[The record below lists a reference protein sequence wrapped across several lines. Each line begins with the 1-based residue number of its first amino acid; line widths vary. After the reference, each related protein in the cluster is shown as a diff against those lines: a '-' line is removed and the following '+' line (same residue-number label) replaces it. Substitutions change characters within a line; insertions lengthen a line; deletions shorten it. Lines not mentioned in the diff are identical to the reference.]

1 MFTHNFDPILF
12 DLGFIAIRWYS
23 LAYIFG
29 IILGWWYGKKIILK
43 KNEELNQKVNLGDFD
58 DLITYIIIAIILG
71 GRLGYIVFY
80 NLEYF
85 ILNPIEILKVW
96 KGGMSFHGALIGIIL
111 ATIIF
116 SAKRKI
122 RALFFLDIIA
132 CVSPIGIFFGR
143 IANFINGELVGKV
156 TNVYWGVIF
165 PKIDNLIRHPS
176 QLYEAILEGLI
187 LFFLMIYLAFK
198 KEVLKFPGFLAGVFF
213 IGYGLARCFVELFRQ
228 PDAQFQS
235 QSNPLGFFIQI
246 GELGLTM
253 GQILSIPMIFIGF
266 VLCFTSW
273 RNKTA

>member
-12 DLGFIAIRWYS
+12 DFGFIAIRWYS

-43 KNEELNQKVNLGDFD
+43 KNEELNQKVNLSNFD

-71 GRLGYIVFY
+71 GRLGYVVFY
-80 NLEYF
+80 NFEYF

-96 KGGMSFHGALIGIIL
+96 EGGMSFHGALIGIIL

-122 RALFFLDIIA
+122 KTLFFLDIIA

-143 IANFINGELVGKV
+143 IANFINSELVGKV

-176 QLYEAILEGLI
+176 QLYEAILEGIL
-187 LFFLMIYLAFK
+187 LFFVMNFLYSK
-198 KEVLKFPGFLAGVFF
+198 KNYKIGNCSSFFLIFYGIFRITAEFF
-213 IGYGLARCFVELFRQ
+213 RE
-228 PDAQFQS
+228 PD
-235 QSNPLGFFIQI
+235 IQI
-246 GELGLTM
+246 GYLIGSISM
-253 GQILSIPMIFIGF
+253 GMLLSALMIFAGIIIYF
-266 VLCFTSW
+266 K
-273 RNKTA
+273 RNDT